1 MKQLIVI
8 LVAACLVSYADG
20 QKRAFALADLYK
32 IRNVEDPQFSPDGKK
47 IAFIVREDELAGGKT
62 RAAIYV
68 MDSDGGNQ
76 RRLTANT
83 GSDTHPRWS
92 PDGSSLLFLSTRN
105 KGAQA
110 WIIPLGGGEPKQLT
124 DFSAGVGNP
133 EWSKDGAGI
142 VFDSEVYPECGAD
155 NDCNRHTGE
164 SWSAGPLA
172 AHMADGLL
180 YRHWTAW
187 RDGKRKHILMFSISS
202 GTYTDLTPGEFDS
215 PLFSL
220 GGVGFDLSPDGK
232 EIGFVSQRD
241 GMDASSTNKDLWT
254 VTPSGGAPV
263 NLTSENKAYDGD
275 PAYSPDG
282 RYIAYRTQKVPGY
295 ESDKFRL
302 ALYDRTTREKRI
314 LSEKFDN
321 WVDEIAWGPDSK
333 SIYFTA
339 DVEGRVP
346 LYRLDIESGT
356 LRKIYESGMID
367 AFNLSPDGKTA
378 AFVRRT
384 VGEPREIW
392 SVPTSE
398 GTARR
403 LTFFNKELAEAV
415 DIRPAQELW
424 INSPTG
430 RRIHTFIVTPHDFD
444 PKKKYPLIVNVHGGP
459 QMQWADAFRGDW
471 QVYPGSGYIV
481 AFPNP
486 TGSTGYGQE
495 FTKGISRDWGGKVF
509 RDVMAVTD
517 SLANLPYVDKDRLGA
532 MGWSYGGTMM
542 MWLEGHTTRF
552 RAIACMMGV
561 YDFPSMHGATEELW
575 FPEYEL
581 GGTPWTSDLY
591 ERWSPNRSV
600 KNFKT
605 PCLVIT
611 GERDYRV
618 PYTQSLEFFTDLQEM
633 HVPSRLI
640 VFSNDGHWP
649 DGVKSMPFYYNA
661 HLDWFHTYLGGDPA
675 PYDMTKML
683 RNQAMKDK

>member
-275 PAYSPDG
+275 PA
-282 RYIAYRTQKVPGY
+282 
-295 ESDKFRL
+295 
-302 ALYDRTTREKRI
+302 
-314 LSEKFDN
+314 
-321 WVDEIAWGPDSK
+321 
-333 SIYFTA
+333 
-339 DVEGRVP
+339 
-346 LYRLDIESGT
+346 
-356 LRKIYESGMID
+356 
-367 AFNLSPDGKTA
+367 
-378 AFVRRT
+378 
-384 VGEPREIW
+384 
-392 SVPTSE
+392 
-398 GTARR
+398 
-403 LTFFNKELAEAV
+403 
-415 DIRPAQELW
+415 
-424 INSPTG
+424 
-430 RRIHTFIVTPHDFD
+430 
-444 PKKKYPLIVNVHGGP
+444 
-459 QMQWADAFRGDW
+459 
-471 QVYPGSGYIV
+471 
-481 AFPNP
+481 
-486 TGSTGYGQE
+486 
-495 FTKGISRDWGGKVF
+495 
-509 RDVMAVTD
+509 
-517 SLANLPYVDKDRLGA
+517 
-532 MGWSYGGTMM
+532 
-542 MWLEGHTTRF
+542 
-552 RAIACMMGV
+552 
-561 YDFPSMHGATEELW
+561 
-575 FPEYEL
+575 
-581 GGTPWTSDLY
+581 
-591 ERWSPNRSV
+591 
-600 KNFKT
+600 
-605 PCLVIT
+605 
-611 GERDYRV
+611 
-618 PYTQSLEFFTDLQEM
+618 
-633 HVPSRLI
+633 
-640 VFSNDGHWP
+640 
-649 DGVKSMPFYYNA
+649 
-661 HLDWFHTYLGGDPA
+661 
-675 PYDMTKML
+675 
-683 RNQAMKDK
+683 